1 MLLNAGLSMN
11 DVNTSLPKDP
21 DEALNASPVLPVS
34 TTVITLKQARERA
47 GLHPVALAAMLK
59 IPVKRLEALEAGR
72 FDELPDMTF
81 ARALALSVCR
91 ALKVDPQPILANFPA
106 SNEVRLNDIERSL
119 NAPLPRRTVAM
130 PSSAKPSEPSKL
142 SWPMAAA
149 VFMAVVALMLW
160 FFLPT
165 REEPATVSLLSPV
178 MTAEPVSIPEPAL
191 DPVSEE
197 AVPQE
202 VLRLEAPSAPSG
214 MAIEAPGPAVPAP
227 VSATPVDAQNGF
239 AMTARETSW
248 VQVTG
253 ASGRVLLQR
262 SLQPGETVVLSTDFP
277 LSVVVGR
284 ADEVVVSLRGTAFNM
299 APHTRNNVARFE
311 VR

>member
-59 IPVKRLEALEAGR
+59 ISVKRLEALEAGR

-106 SNEVRLNDIERSL
+106 SNEVRLSDIERSL

-178 MTAEPVSIPEPAL
+178 ISADPVSMPEPAVE
-191 DPVSEE
+191 PVPEE
-197 AVPQE
+197 AVAE
-202 VLRLEAPSAPSG
+202 DAPSAPSG

-227 VSATPVDAQNGF
+227 ASATPVDAQNGF
-239 AMTARETSW
+239 AMTARETAW

>member
-1 MLLNAGLSMN
+1 MLLNVGLLMN
-11 DVNTSLPKDP
+11 DVNSPPMSGEP
-21 DEALNASPVLPVS
+21 DDRLIP
-34 TTVITLKQARERA
+34 TTGSSAAAPVITLKQARERA

-91 ALKVDPQPILANFPA
+91 ALKVDPQPILAHFPA
-106 SNEVRLNDIERSL
+106 SAEVRLSDIERSL
-119 NAPLPRRTVAM
+119 NAPLPKRTIA
-130 PSSAKPSEPSKL
+130 PASSAKPAESTAL
-142 SWPMAAA
+142 SWPMGAA
-149 VFMAVVALMLW
+149 VLMGVVALVLW
-160 FFLPT
+160 FFLPG
-165 REEPATVSLLSPV
+165 REEPATVSLQSPAAL
-178 MTAEPVSIPEPAL
+178 AEPSSSPTASPEEVIESVEPEQAA
-191 DPVSEE
+191 EE
-197 AVPQE
+197 AVSGTTAAVSPA
-202 VLRLEAPSAPSG
+202 APAASDSP
-214 MAIEAPGPAVPAP
+214 P
-227 VSATPVDAQNGF
+227 VVPVDIHNGF

-253 ASGRVLLQR
+253 ASGRVLFQR

-284 ADEVVVSLRGTAFNM
+284 ADEVAVSVRGEAFNL